1 MKNNGN
7 NNTNPEVKQNDEL
20 AEDQLDKIT
29 GGITPIPIP
38 GAYLNLDLSSLYLS
52 TALKQY
58 SSTSFD
64 GGGGVG

>member
-1 MKNNGN
+1 MKNNSK

-20 AEDQLDKIT
+20 AEEQLDKIA

-38 GAYLNLDLSSLYLS
+38 GAYLNLSSLYLS

-58 SSTSFD
+58 STTSFES
-64 GGGGVG
+64 GGGLG